1 MDPLSILAW
10 ILAAIG
16 ALVLLTSIAIVVL
29 FVGLFIFGFRLL
41 RDEEATQLP
50 GRTDR

>member
-1 MDPLSILAW
+1 MDPFSILVW

-16 ALVLLTSIAIVVL
+16 ALVLLTSIAIVAL

-41 RDEEATQLP
+41 RDEEAAQIP
-50 GRTDR
+50 ERTDR